1 MGIPHLRD
9 WIELAGQGIEALA
22 VLVMVAFIALGTVR
36 WLAHTRKGGAEA
48 GYTTY
53 RVTVGRALLVGLE
66 LLVAADVIRT
76 VALDTTLTNL
86 ASLAVLV
93 VIRTALGWSVTLE
106 VEGRWPWQSKRAP
119 ADPGR
124 APD

>member
-1 MGIPHLRD
+1 MGIPHLRE

-22 VLVMVAFIALGTVR
+22 VLVMVAFIVLGTVR
-36 WLAHTRKGGAEA
+36 WVVYARMGVES
-48 GYTTY
+48 GYTAY

-76 VALDTTLTNL
+76 VALQSTLMNL
-86 ASLAVLV
+86 AALGVLV
-93 VIRTALGWSVTLE
+93 IIRTALGWSVTLE
-106 VEGRWPWQSKRAP
+106 VEGRWPWQSKRVP
-119 ADPGR
+119 ADPRR